1 MANLTVVD
9 VTLRDG
15 NHTVRHQFTPDM
27 MARIAASLDAAGVA
41 MIEVGHGDG
50 TGGSSIHVG
59 RTPAPD
65 QELIKAVVS
74 SLKRARAAIFLI
86 PGFGTM
92 DDLQMAFDTG
102 VTVARVACHC
112 TEADITEQHIQL
124 ARKLNMLAVGYLIS
138 FGMASVERI
147 VEEAKKMESYGAQYI
162 NLADSQGYLVPHQV
176 KEYVHALL
184 DAIKIPVGFHAHN
197 NLGCSIGNS
206 LAAVEAGATYVD
218 GSLKGFGGG
227 AGNAQTETLVAALKR
242 GGFPTEVDLFRIL
255 DASDVLVE
263 ELAKKPATAKTPM
276 PLVDNDSILMG
287 YACVYG
293 GYIQPVKR
301 AAREYGCDPR
311 KLVLRLG
318 ERKVVATQEDV
329 VIEEA
334 RRLAGKA

>member
-1 MANLTVVD
+1 MDKLTVVD

-15 NHTVRHQFTPDM
+15 NHTVRQQFSPAM
-27 MARIAASLDAAGVA
+27 MSRIAAALEAAGVD

-59 RTPAPD
+59 RTVAPD
-65 QELIKAVVS
+65 AELLKAVVS
-74 SLKRARAAIFLI
+74 SVKRARVAIFLI

-92 DDLQMAFDTG
+92 EDLQMAYDMG

-124 ARKLNMLAVGYLIS
+124 ARKLDMLAVGYLIS
-138 FGMASVERI
+138 FGMAPPERI
-147 VEEAKKMESYGAQYI
+147 AEEAKKMESYGAQYI
-162 NLADSQGYLVPHQV
+162 NLADSQGYLVPHHI
-176 KEYVHALL
+176 KEYVQAVQQ
-184 DAIKIPVGFHAHN
+184 AVKIPVGFHAHN
-197 NLGCSIGNS
+197 NLGLAIGNS
-206 LAAVEAGATYVD
+206 LAAVEAGAAYVD

-227 AGNAQTETLVAALKR
+227 AGNAQTETLVAALRR
-242 GGFPTEVDLFRIL
+242 GGFPTEVDLFGIL
-255 DASDVLVE
+255 DAADILVGE
-263 ELAKKPATAKTPM
+263 LNQYPELAKVPM
-276 PLVDNDSILMG
+276 PTVDNDSIMMG

-293 GYIQPVKR
+293 GYVLPIKR

-311 KLVLRLG
+311 RLVLRLG

-334 RRLAGKA
+334 RRLAGMA

>member
-1 MANLTVVD
+1 MAKLTVVD

-15 NHTVRHQFTPDM
+15 NHTVRQQFTPAM
-27 MARIAASLDAAGVA
+27 MKNIAASLEAAGVD

-50 TGGSSIHVG
+50 SGGSSIHVG
-59 RTPAPD
+59 RTAAPVN
-65 QELIKAVVS
+65 ELIKAVVS
-74 SLKRARAAIFLI
+74 SVKKAKVALFLI
-86 PGFGTM
+86 PGFGTT
-92 DDLQMAFDTG
+92 DDLQAAHDLG
-102 VTVARVACHC
+102 VSVARVACHC

-124 ARKLNMLAVGYLIS
+124 ARKLDMLAVGYLIS
-138 FGMASVERI
+138 FGMASPKRI
-147 VEEAKKMESYGAQYI
+147 GEEAKKMESYGANYI
-162 NLADSQGYLVPHQV
+162 NLADSQGYLVPSQI
-176 KEYVHALL
+176 KEYVHAVQ
-184 DAIKIPVGFHAHN
+184 DAVSIPVGFHAHN
-197 NLGCSIGNS
+197 NLGLAIGNS
-206 LAAVEAGATYVD
+206 LAAVEAGAAYID

-242 GGFPTEVDLFRIL
+242 GGFPCEVDLFGIL
-255 DASDVLVE
+255 DAAATVTE
-263 ELAKKPATAKTPM
+263 ELSKSPKLAKTPM

-293 GYIQPVKR
+293 GYVLPIKR
-301 AAREYGCDPR
+301 AAMEYGCDPR

>member
-1 MANLTVVD
+1 MDKLTVVD

-15 NHTVRHQFTPDM
+15 NHTVRQQFSPDVV
-27 MARIAASLDAAGVA
+27 ARVAAALEAAGVD

-50 TGGSSIHVG
+50 SGGSSIHVG
-59 RTPAPD
+59 RTAAPET
-65 QELIKAVVS
+65 ELIKAAVS
-74 SLKRARAAIFLI
+74 AVKKTKVAIFLI

-92 DDLQMAFDTG
+92 DDLQQAYDLG

-138 FGMASVERI
+138 FGMASPERI

-176 KEYVHALL
+176 KEYITAVREAV
-184 DAIKIPVGFHAHN
+184 KIPVGFHAHN
-197 NLGCSIGNS
+197 NLGLAIGNS
-206 LAAVEAGATYVD
+206 LAAVEAGAAYVD

-242 GGFPTEVDLFRIL
+242 GGFPAEVDLFGIL
-255 DASDVLVE
+255 DAAAILVAE
-263 ELAKKPATAKTPM
+263 LGKYPALAKVPM
-276 PLVDNDSILMG
+276 PTVDNDSIMMG

-293 GYIQPVKR
+293 GYVLPIKR
-301 AAREYGCDPR
+301 AAQEYGCDPR
-311 KLVLRLG
+311 ELVLRLG
-318 ERKVVATQEDV
+318 ARKVVATQEDV